1 MADPRE
7 LDICIEGI
15 SRDRSSP
22 LSKEEEYGLLKTTN
36 VLVIF
41 FTTRSRIWPDQN
53 LSSSKSAQRDF
64 SSEDGENCKQTE
76 IYYYD
81 LMIMRIFFHQESDSP
96 MCRVNWFWLSLFMM
110 ITPYLSWSKTPT
122 RKHEISSLP
131 FYGKVT
137 NENSWTSRSQNRRHL
152 SLWRLLHFPKKKHEP
167 LKTSLVQREKQH
179 RR

>member
-1 MADPRE
+1 
-7 LDICIEGI
+7 
-15 SRDRSSP
+15 
-22 LSKEEEYGLLKTTN
+22 
-36 VLVIF
+36 
-41 FTTRSRIWPDQN
+41 
-53 LSSSKSAQRDF
+53 
-64 SSEDGENCKQTE
+64 
-76 IYYYD
+76 
-81 LMIMRIFFHQESDSP
+81 MRIFFHQESDSP

-179 RR
+179 RSCFMSIGLARDQWNQHLTRDNETDKADILLEIDEVKRFARDWTNVSLKTDEIILPTWRDRSFIKPCLPRRDY